1 MVYAKNRARAK
12 LRYQE
17 SEIRVAGVQNRA
29 SLADLRTMIR
39 EESARAKL
47 RLGGGQRVNP
57 GSDGASPYQEEA
69 TIRMELRQTPTGRA
83 ASRNDHTKQGPPLLQ
98 PSAQLWVTHRDHVAR
113 ARKVPW
119 IRRML

>member
-47 RLGGGQRVNP
+47 RLSRGERVEPRLGRSLALP
-57 GSDGASPYQEEA
+57 GRSHYQDGASPD
-69 TIRMELRQTPTGRA
+69 T
-83 ASRNDHTKQGPPLLQ
+83 D
-98 PSAQLWVTHRDHVAR
+98 WAR
-113 ARKVPW
+113 CRKK
-119 IRRML
+119 